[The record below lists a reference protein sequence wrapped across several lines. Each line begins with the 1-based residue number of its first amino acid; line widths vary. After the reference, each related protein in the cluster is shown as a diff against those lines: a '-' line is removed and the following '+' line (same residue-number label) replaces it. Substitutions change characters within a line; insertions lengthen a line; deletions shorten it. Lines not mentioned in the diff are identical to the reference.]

1 LKLHYRPYN
10 DPASNF
16 RTSGG
21 AASMASSIEDDYGD
35 LDDKDMIMM
44 ATKAEEREMTPPA
57 HPARKRRKLNDP
69 AEVDVEVGEH
79 GKTKVKDAQ
88 QMRRSQALGRV
99 SPIDEGGNEDE
110 DGFHRPLPA
119 PRGKT
124 KRRSDDE
131 RATPKKKPKSKYR
144 IHIPK
149 RVEVPKDAFFT
160 QPPPSSSSPY
170 RIRGPRWQKAKKLPA
185 TQSPS
190 CNSVERRSKTDHKPA
205 DTPRPPTTL
214 SSDKEDAFDPSPHPV
229 RVSGTDMDER
239 ADLSSDAF
247 SSSPPSKETA
257 EDDAIYTSSRQQP
270 LQRQLSQS
278 GQHQRLMGAQVNLR
292 QTTLFGSTAQD
303 LTPASQITMRH
314 NWPLA
319 TKEEPPTHH
328 KLDREALKT
337 WVYPT
342 NLGTI
347 RDYQYNIVQRGLYH
361 NLLVALPTGLGK
373 TFIAATI
380 MLNWF
385 RWTTDS
391 QIFFVAPTKPL
402 VSQQVEA
409 CFNIAGIPRSATTML
424 TGETGSRLRSDEY
437 LTKRVFFM
445 TPQTLMN
452 DLGNG
457 NCDPKKLVLLVVDE
471 AHRATGNY
479 AYVKIV
485 NILRRFTTSFR
496 VLALTATPGAS
507 VETVQAVIDGLDI
520 SRVEIRTESSIDIR
534 QYVHSRKIDT
544 QIFDYSE
551 EMEMLMGL
559 WAKTLQPVLNKL
571 NGMNAYWAKD
581 PMTLTPYGMTK
592 ARQAWSS
599 SGAGQKAS
607 MGVKGMVSAIFTLL
621 SSLAQATELLK
632 YHGIGP
638 FYHNLLGFRNATE
651 KGGKYRKQ
659 IIESEHF
666 HKLMTSVQRWISN
679 PDFVGHPKL
688 EYLRTVV
695 LNHFL
700 DAGEGRG
707 AANNATT
714 SSTRIM
720 VFVHFRDSAEEVARV
735 LKRHEPIIK
744 PHVFVGQ
751 ANSKRSDGMDQR
763 KQSEIIDKF
772 KKGVYNTIV
781 ATSIGEEGLDI
792 GEVDLIVCYD
802 SSASP
807 IRMLQRMGRTGRKRA
822 GNIVVLLMRGKE
834 ENSFTQAKD
843 NYEKMQQ
850 MIAEGS
856 RFSFHE
862 DKSTRIV
869 SKDIH
874 PIVDKKVI
882 EIPLENTQ
890 PGLPEPKRR
899 AKPSKKPPKKFH
911 VPEGVRT
918 GFVKA
923 SRLKDGEEESQSETD
938 DGEEFDSSPPPMR
951 ETTPELEPIPALADV
966 LLNATE
972 ETQLARTYLDVG
984 GDTPQVVEVPR
995 VDAFPALQHNLH
1007 RTNHVRH
1014 GRATE
1019 RVVKMLRTMHGMDE
1033 KRVKC
1038 LERNVHPD
1046 DKQAGDAQAA
1056 RRTATTYAT
1065 PVSSQGYAEFV
1076 NSLPPVDS
1084 TRRRISASA
1093 AHRSKAPWISPI
1105 DLTSSVGEDDDDHDL
1120 SGFVVDDL
1128 EDADDQRPMSSVT
1141 SSPPPLDT
1149 PNKPF
1154 YIPPRKSYGSGS
1166 EAEEDLPE
1174 FSRLVEE
1181 TGFVS
1186 AATLTKADVG
1196 HSLVRVSSQ
1205 RRGKQR
1211 VIEDESDDE

>member
-1 LKLHYRPYN
+1 
-10 DPASNF
+10 
-16 RTSGG
+16 
-21 AASMASSIEDDYGD
+21 MASSGEDEYGE
-35 LDDKDMIMM
+35 LDDDDMIMI
-44 ATKAEEREMTPPA
+44 ATQAEDREILPSA
-57 HPARKRRKLNDP
+57 DRAWKRRKLSDR
-69 AEVDVEVGEH
+69 AELDSEGEYLNKNKDIQSH
-79 GKTKVKDAQ
+79 G
-88 QMRRSQALGRV
+88 RSLAMGRV
-99 SPIDEGGNEDE
+99 SPIAEGGDEDRFHRAVPPPRNKTKKRPEDE
-110 DGFHRPLPA
+110 I
-119 PRGKT
+119 
-124 KRRSDDE
+124 
-131 RATPKKKPKSKYR
+131 ATPKKKPKSKYR

-149 RVEVPKDAFFT
+149 QAEVPKDAFFT

-170 RIRGPRWQKAKKLPA
+170 RIRGPRWQKLKKLPA

-190 CNSVERRSKTDHKPA
+190 CKSIEGRSKINHKSA
-205 DTPRPPTTL
+205 DTSRPSIIQ
-214 SSDKEDAFDPSPHPV
+214 SSDEEDAFDPSPHPI
-229 RVSGTDMDER
+229 RVSGEIPDDL

-247 SSSPPSKETA
+247 DPSPHPIRVSGESLIELTDLPSEALASSSPSKA
-257 EDDAIYTSSRQQP
+257 SAADKAIYISSRQQP
-270 LQRQLSQS
+270 S
-278 GQHQRLMGAQVNLR
+278 QHQRLVGAQANLR
-292 QTTLFGSTAQD
+292 QTTLFGSTTQKLA
-303 LTPASQITMRH
+303 PASQITMRH

-328 KLDREALKT
+328 KLDRDGLKT

-373 TFIAATI
+373 TFIAATV

-385 RWTTDS
+385 RWTINS

-424 TGETGSRLRSDEY
+424 TGETGSRLRSEEY

-485 NILRRFTTSFR
+485 SLLRRFTTSFR

-507 VETVQAVIDGLDI
+507 VETVQAVIDGLEI

-544 QIFDYSE
+544 QVFEYSE

-559 WAKTLQPVLNKL
+559 WAKSLQPVLNKL
-571 NGMNAYWAKD
+571 NWMNAYWAKD

-592 ARQAWSS
+592 ARQAWLG

-607 MGVKGMVSAIFTLL
+607 MGVKAMVNAIFTLL

-632 YHGIGP
+632 YHGIGT

-651 KGGKYRKQ
+651 KSGKYRKQ
-659 IIESEHF
+659 VIESEHF
-666 HKLMTSVQRWISN
+666 QKLMTSVQRWITN

-700 DAGEGRG
+700 DAGEGG
-707 AANNATT
+707 ETNNATT

-735 LKRHEPIIK
+735 LKRHEPMIR

-751 ANSKRSDGMDQR
+751 ANAKGSDGMDQR
-763 KQSEIIDKF
+763 KQSEIVDKF

-792 GEVDLIVCYD
+792 GEVDLIICYD

-843 NYEKMQQ
+843 NYEKMQH

-869 SKDIH
+869 PKDIH
-874 PIVDKKVI
+874 PMVEKKVI

-899 AKPSKKPPKKFH
+899 AKPSKKPLKKFH
-911 VPEGVRT
+911 IPEGART

-923 SRLKDGEEESQSETD
+923 SRLKDGEEESDNGT
-938 DGEEFDSSPPPMR
+938 EEAEQDKTGLPSMR
-951 ETTPELEPIPALADV
+951 QPTPDLESIPALPDV
-966 LLNATE
+966 LLNAAE
-972 ETQLARTYLDVG
+972 EKELGRAYLDVG
-984 GDTPQVVEVPR
+984 GEIPQMVEVPR
-995 VDAFPALQHNLH
+995 VDAFPALQRSLG
-1007 RTNHVRH
+1007 RTKHLSH

-1019 RVVKMLRTMHGMDE
+1019 RLVKMLRTVHEMNGE
-1033 KRVKC
+1033 SIERF
-1038 LERNVHPD
+1038 ERNLHPN
-1046 DKQAGDAQAA
+1046 DKQAAEAQVAG
-1056 RRTATTYAT
+1056 RTVTPYAT
-1065 PVSSQGYAEFV
+1065 PTSSLESAELFD
-1076 NSLPPVDS
+1076 SLPPVDS
-1084 TRRRISASA
+1084 PTRNLASA
-1093 AHRSKAPWISPI
+1093 ARRAKAPRSSPM
-1105 DLTSSVGEDDDDHDL
+1105 DHTSSVGEDDDDNSL
-1120 SGFVVDDL
+1120 GGFVVDDL
-1128 EDADDQRPMSSVT
+1128 EDADDQGAISSVT

-1149 PNKPF
+1149 PSKPF
-1154 YIPPRKSYGSGS
+1154 YIPLHKAYGSGS
-1166 EAEEDLPE
+1166 ESEEDLPE
-1174 FSRLVEE
+1174 ISRLVEK

-1186 AATLTKADVG
+1186 AATLTKADFGRGPVP
-1196 HSLVRVSSQ
+1196 VSSQ
-1205 RRGKQR
+1205 RRSNRR